1 LEVSSETVTVL
12 AKVAVAAL
20 PDVSAALLGISPET
34 KTPIDNVPSPPVVFT
49 IPSVVVFNAV
59 AVAALPVVEPDDP
72 LTFPV
77 TSPVRFPT
85 KADEVNAPVLGL

>member
-1 LEVSSETVTVL
+1 MFN
-12 AKVAVAAL
+12 AVAVAAL
-20 PDVSAALLGISPET
+20 PVVSAALLGISPET
-34 KTPIDNVPSPPVVFT
+34 KAPIDNVPSPPVVFT

-72 LTFPV
+72 LIFPV

-85 KADEVNAPVLGL
+85 KVDEVNAPVLGL